1 MWAREPH
8 AAQATVAWIMTLR
21 MSWTTVLLLSAVV
34 VLAGLVVA
42 HTIGF
47 YVQVLVFALALIAVL
62 AFMARRGLRRATTA
76 VRTRMRTPPD

>member
-1 MWAREPH
+1 
-8 AAQATVAWIMTLR
+8 MTLR

-34 VLAGLVVA
+34 VLAGFVIA

-62 AFMARRGLRRATTA
+62 AFMARRGVRRATSA
-76 VRTRMRTPPD
+76 VRTRIRPPRD

>member
-1 MWAREPH
+1 
-8 AAQATVAWIMTLR
+8 MTLR

-34 VLAGLVVA
+34 VLAGLVIA

-47 YVQVLVFALALIAVL
+47 YVQVLVFALALIALL

-76 VRTRMRTPPD
+76 VRTRIRTRPD